1 MRDTRAVHMGTYEI
15 NKKHVE
21 NQISMLKVDIKN
33 LTLNINRL
41 NNRLAD
47 QEKKVSTLT
56 KGWVVL
62 LIINVLAILSQ
73 ILL

>member
-1 MRDTRAVHMGTYEI
+1 MKDTRPVHMGTYEI

-33 LTLNINRL
+33 LTLNANRL
-41 NNRLAD
+41 NNRVAD
-47 QEKKVSTLT
+47 QEKKISTLT

-62 LIINVLAILSQ
+62 LIINVLAILLQ
-73 ILL
+73 TLL